1 MRSDADRRPWVLAG
15 WLLAACIGTASA
27 QDIRV
32 TLLGTGTPAPVMN
45 RFGASILIEVGEPK
59 FLFDA
64 GRGAIQRLTQ
74 IGVNWKT

>member
-1 MRSDADRRPWVLAG
+1 LAVSVG
-15 WLLAACIGTASA
+15 AASA

-45 RFGASILIEVGEPK
+45 RFGASNLVEAGEQK

-64 GRGAIQRLTQ
+64 GRGAMRRCSRGDRAASSRSARTSPARRQPSRI
-74 IGVNWKT
+74 